1 MNLKGEKSV
10 NRFEKS
16 LKRIK
21 KNVEPADCW
30 TEEDWEHYRTIITAL
45 EFCSKFEEVGE
56 DDANS

>member
-1 MNLKGEKSV
+1 MKSV

-21 KNVEPADCW
+21 RNLEPADCW

-45 EFCSKFEEVGE
+45 EFCSKIEEGGE
-56 DDANS
+56 IDADS